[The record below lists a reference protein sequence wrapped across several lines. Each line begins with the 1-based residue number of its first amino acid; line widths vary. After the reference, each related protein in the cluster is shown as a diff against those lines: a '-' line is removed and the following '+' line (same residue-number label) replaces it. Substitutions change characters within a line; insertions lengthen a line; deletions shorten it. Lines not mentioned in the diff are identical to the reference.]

1 MMATVTVRATTPGFY
16 GGFRRR
22 EGAIFTLLPGHKP
35 GKWMEVIPDAAP
47 VVEVKRRKITLKE
60 NPVTPTALSEL
71 Q

>member
-1 MMATVTVRATTPGFY
+1 MAGITVRAKETGFY

-22 EGAIFTLLPGHKP
+22 EGVIFTLLPGHKP

-47 VVEVKRRKITLKE
+47 VAEVKRRKITLKE

-71 Q
+71 